1 MECKMELL
9 YKFIGVL
16 CLTGYIS
23 GVLSEFI
30 PAEYTRKTIR
40 LTVAIYIISNFF
52 ILFGNSYN
60 LIKIQNVDS
69 EDYSIEAENYV
80 IESSE
85 KELEKFIAQTLKSKK
100 ISYNRI
106 EVHIHKQSEG
116 LQIDSINIYGVDD
129 TQKNMVKELL
139 SDYGNLLFG
148 D

>member
-1 MECKMELL
+1 MELL

-60 LIKIQNVDS
+60 LLKIQNVDS

-85 KELEKFIAQTLKSKK
+85 KELGKFIAQTLKSKK

-116 LQIDSINIYGVDD
+116 LHIDSINIYGVDN

>member
-1 MECKMELL
+1 MELL

-23 GVLSEFI
+23 GVLGEFI

-40 LTVAIYIISNFF
+40 LTVAIYIISNLF

-60 LIKIQNVDS
+60 LLKIQNVDS

-85 KELEKFIAQTLKSKK
+85 KELGKFIAQTLKSKK

-106 EVHIHKQSEG
+106 EVHIYKQSEG
-116 LQIDSINIYGVDD
+116 LQIDSINIYGVDN

>member
-1 MECKMELL
+1 MELL

-60 LIKIQNVDS
+60 LLEIQNVDS

-85 KELEKFIAQTLKSKK
+85 NELEKFIAQRLKSKK
-100 ISYNRI
+100 ISYITAKSPYRI
-106 EVHIHKQSEG
+106 
-116 LQIDSINIYGVDD
+116 
-129 TQKNMVKELL
+129 
-139 SDYGNLLFG
+139 F
-148 D
+148 

>member
-1 MECKMELL
+1 MELL

-23 GVLSEFI
+23 GVLGEFI

-60 LIKIQNVDS
+60 LLKIQNVDS

-85 KELEKFIAQTLKSKK
+85 KELGKFIAQTLKSKK

-116 LQIDSINIYGVDD
+116 LHIDSINIYGVDN